1 MVYNKSMRLPENIIL
16 KNILTEEEIAK
27 VYDVVN
33 STDLENTVV
42 QNSMG
47 HRAYLVSLGED
58 IREKLEKVVQDEFG
72 SGWILNAYQFAR
84 YSQKYGY
91 VNKLYPHFDDAFED
105 HKLTLDVQINAT
117 KPWPIVIE
125 GKAFTLNNNEALIF
139 SGTDQI
145 HWREDVKFDDE
156 DIIDMIFCHFTLV
169 DDPRGKID
177 SEWIKSMQE
186 KEDYWK
192 PILNI
197 SDQPILTGSYQ
208 DGE

>member
-1 MVYNKSMRLPENIIL
+1 M
-16 KNILTEEEIAK
+16 
-27 VYDVVN
+27 
-33 STDLENTVV
+33 
-42 QNSMG
+42 
-47 HRAYLVSLGED
+47 
-58 IREKLEKVVQDEFG
+58 
-72 SGWILNAYQFAR
+72 
-84 YSQKYGY
+84 
-91 VNKLYPHFDDAFED
+91 
-105 HKLTLDVQINAT
+105 
-117 KPWPIVIE
+117 IE

-197 SDQPILTGSYQ
+197 SDQPISTGSYQ